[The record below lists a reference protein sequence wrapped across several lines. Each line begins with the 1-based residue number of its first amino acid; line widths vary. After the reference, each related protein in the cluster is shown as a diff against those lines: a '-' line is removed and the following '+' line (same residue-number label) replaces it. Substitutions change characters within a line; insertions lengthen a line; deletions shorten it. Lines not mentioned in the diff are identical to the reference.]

1 MPSNTILTPTL
12 LLKESY
18 AIMHQKGNFIAKV
31 NRQYDDRF
39 QSSGVGKGGEILNI
53 RLPPKFT
60 TRTGDVMSAQ
70 NVVQR
75 SVPLPRSTVMG
86 IDFVLGQQELSKSI
100 NSVSEDI
107 LKPAISQLTA
117 SVEAN
122 FANVYK
128 TVPNYA
134 GAVGSAVTYKSFQQ
148 LGQYMSE
155 ELAPLGSRTVLQSP
169 QARVDF
175 SDATKAFFS
184 DKTSLDKQ
192 YVEGLMGH
200 TGGMDVYESTIVPP
214 AHTVGVYGGTPLTN
228 SVPLQ
233 GTSGVGNA
241 YAATTTLVTDG
252 WTATTT
258 ILKAGDIITIG
269 TAGAATAVNAVH
281 PETKASLGRLKRFV
295 VVSDSVTDGS
305 GNSSIVISP
314 AIIYGGAYQNVSV
327 GAADGLAIT
336 VLGASGTSY
345 GQSLAF
351 DKNAFAFV
359 TADLEDPSMY
369 GAWGAR
375 EVFDGVSLRIWRQ
388 GDIANGSF
396 PCRLDI
402 CFGWAAIYPE
412 WAARHVYLLA

>member
-1 MPSNTILTPTL
+1 MPSNMILTPSL

-18 AIMHQKGNFIAKV
+18 AIMHQKGNFIARS
-31 NRQYDDRF
+31 NRQYDNRF
-39 QSSGVGKGGEILNI
+39 QASGVGKGGEILNI

-60 TRTGDVMSAQ
+60 VRTGDVMQQQ

-75 SVPLPRSTVMG
+75 QVPLPRSTVMG

-122 FANVYK
+122 FFDVYK
-128 TVPNYA
+128 TVANYA
-134 GAVGSAVTYKSFQQ
+134 GSVLAPVTYKSFQQ
-148 LGQYMSE
+148 VGQYMSE
-155 ELAPLGSRTVLQSP
+155 ELTPTDNQRTMTQSP

-175 SDATKAFFS
+175 SDAVKGLFQSAS
-184 DKTSLDKQ
+184 RIDEQ
-192 YVEGLMGH
+192 YVEGKMGS
-200 TGGMDVYESTIVPP
+200 TGGFEVYENTITP
-214 AHTVGVYGGTPLTN
+214 AHTVGVYGGVPLTN
-228 SVPLQ
+228 GALQ
-233 GTSGVGNA
+233 GTSGAGNA
-241 YAATTTLVTDG
+241 YASTTTLVTDG

-258 ILKAGDIITIG
+258 ILKKGDILTLG

-281 PETKASLGRLKRFV
+281 PETKVSYGRLRRFT
-295 VVSDSVTDGS
+295 VVSDTVTDGA
-305 GNSSIVISP
+305 GNSSVVISP
-314 AIIYGGAYQNVSV
+314 AIIYGGAYQNVTV

-336 VLGASGTSY
+336 VLGASGTTY
-345 GQSLAF
+345 GQSLGF
-351 DKNAFAFV
+351 YKDAFAFV

-375 EVFDGVSLRIWRQ
+375 EVFDGISMRIWRQ

-412 WAARHVYLLA
+412 WSARHVYQLA